1 MGFAILIDSKYCR
14 GNESE
19 GGEEVGRRRYVVEF
33 GSGADL
39 HGGDVTK
46 AAQRA
51 VKDAISRSCLCGLG
65 EIIGLKSPE
74 EMHVEVKI
82 GCPQPAAV
90 NGDEVLATI
99 PFGTK
104 SLEVVA
110 GGLAA
115 RGLNL
120 PALGQGD
127 TVVIAVAAV
136 TVYVDVD
143 L

>member
-1 MGFAILIDSKYCR
+1 M
-14 GNESE
+14 
-19 GGEEVGRRRYVVEF
+19 GRRRYVVEF

-51 VKDAISRSCLCGLG
+51 VKDAISRSCLCGLV
-65 EIIGLKSPE
+65 EIIGLKSAA

-90 NGDEVLATI
+90 NGDEVLAMI

-120 PALGQGD
+120 PALGPGD

-143 L
+143 F